1 MPLRLSTGLR
11 DKLIGIKTNLVSNGT
26 FDSNTT
32 GWTSSGSSLSTAAG
46 GSSSTTGLQIT
57 NSGAASGSAYADIT
71 TRVGRMYLL
80 TLKGK
85 LGTSDGYAVKI
96 GTTGNSGSIFTS
108 PTLTDATLTERKFA
122 FVASTT
128 TTRLTLVNTS
138 TDSGETVLFDDVVVE
153 ELLDGFVE
161 VMRGCKINIY
171 TGSQPTTANDAA
183 SGTLL
188 VTITKGGDGSTGL
201 DWSPSSSGTAAKPSG
216 DTWAG
221 TAGASGTA
229 GWFRC
234 FEDGDDPAAASTA
247 AARFDGGVG
256 TSGQQINMT
265 STTIAS
271 GAVQTVSS
279 FTYTQPAA

>member
-1 MPLRLSTGLR
+1 MPLRLSQGLR

-26 FDSNTT
+26 FNSNTT
-32 GWTSSGSSLSTAAG
+32 GWTATAANLSAAAG
-46 GSSSTTGLQIT
+46 GASSTTGLQIE
-57 NSGAASGSAYADIT
+57 NSGAASGSAFQDIT
-71 TRVGRMYLL
+71 TRPDRVYLL
-80 TLKGK
+80 TVKGRVN
-85 LGTSDGYAVKI
+85 TADGFRVRI
-96 GTTGNSGSIFTS
+96 GTTGSPASILESAVMTDS
-108 PTLTDATLTERKFA
+108 TLAEKKFA
-122 FVASTT
+122 FVASAT
-128 TTRLTLVNTS
+128 TTRITLVNTS
-138 TDSGETVLFDDVVVE
+138 ADAGETVLFDDVVVE

-183 SGTLL
+183 TGTLL
-188 VTITKGGDGSTGL
+188 VTITRGGDGSTGL
-201 DWSPSSSGTAAKPSG
+201 SWDPANAGVAAKPSG

-221 TAGASGTA
+221 TAIASGTA

-234 FEDGDDPAAASTA
+234 YEDGDDPSASSTA

-265 STTIAS
+265 STTIAA

>member
-1 MPLRLSTGLR
+1 MALRLSQGLR
-11 DKLIGIKTNLVSNGT
+11 DKLIGIKTNLVTNGS

-32 GWTSSGSSLSTAAG
+32 GWTASGATLSSVAGGNASNALQIENSGSA
-46 GSSSTTGLQIT
+46 
-57 NSGAASGSAYADIT
+57 SGAAYQDIT
-71 TRVGRMYLL
+71 TRANRVYFL
-80 TLKGK
+80 TLKAK
-85 LGTSDGYAVKI
+85 VGTADGFQVKI
-96 GTTGNSGSIFTS
+96 GTTSDDDGIFAS
-108 PTLTDATLTERKFA
+108 PVYTDSTLSEKKFA
-122 FVASTT
+122 FVASGT

-138 TDSGETVLFDDVVVE
+138 EDSGETVLFEDVVVE
-153 ELLDGFVE
+153 EVLDGFIE

-183 SGTLL
+183 TGTLL

-201 DWSPSSSGTAAKPSG
+201 DWNLASAGVASKPAG

-221 TAGASGTA
+221 TAVASGTA

-234 FEDGDDPAAASTA
+234 YEEGDDPSASSTT
-247 AARFDGGVG
+247 AARFDGSVA
-256 TSGQQINMT
+256 TSGGQINMT

-279 FTYTQPAA
+279 LTYTQPAA